1 MAEGGGE
8 FGYKAPELDYAID
21 NDEDDEQ
28 EVNRTQ
34 KSTEPNKK
42 STEPRLLSRRGL
54 QPPISIGVNTKC
66 NRCKRK
72 AGFPILLMKK
82 PLFCL
87 VQTETQILK
96 EGLPL

>member
-34 KSTEPNKK
+34 NPTTRSQQNP
-42 STEPRLLSRRGL
+42 
-54 QPPISIGVNTKC
+54 
-66 NRCKRK
+66 
-72 AGFPILLMKK
+72 AF
-82 PLFCL
+82 
-87 VQTETQILK
+87 
-96 EGLPL
+96 